1 MMRRALFLPLLLASA
16 ANASGTTSLP
26 APAALPVYRHASAAA
41 ALGARRRLAAN
52 LHLCPAGTFVY
63 HMGSHC
69 CTKPTDAS
77 GSAIAYESTSC
88 GGGSAAEYVECPAG
102 GVDGACARDLAH
114 LASMVGKLAV
124 TAAADVRRVCSACNG
139 GAAHGCLCTA
149 RLCSACAD
157 AYQGAL
163 PNDITPTSPAAND
176 KYPPRFIF

>member
-1 MMRRALFLPLLLASA
+1 V
-16 ANASGTTSLP
+16 SLP
-26 APAALPVYRHASAAA
+26 APAPLPVFYRHASFAA

-63 HMGSHC
+63 HTGSHC
-69 CTKPTDAS
+69 CTKPTGAS

-114 LASMVGKLAV
+114 LRSMAGRLAA
-124 TAAADVRRVCSACNG
+124 TAAADVRRVCRACNG

-149 RLCSACAD
+149 RLCGACAD
-157 AYQGAL
+157 AWAGRGDPSAA
-163 PNDITPTSPAAND
+163 PPTSPAVND